1 MADKILILGGSQ
13 SEVPLITAAKQLGLE
28 VVTSGN
34 QPLHLG
40 HRLSDFYIP
49 GDFSQP
55 DEMQDVFERSKCTY
69 LVSAANDFAY
79 LTACQVSRNKSL
91 QGFDSVDVAHMLHH
105 KHLFKP
111 IAYSLGIPITRFKI
125 IQPNQNTD
133 FSNLDLKYPILV
145 KPTDLTGGK
154 GISLVEDPKHLSDAI
169 DMALKLSKQS
179 SLVVEEFFDGSLH
192 SFSTIISSGRIV
204 FEYADNEFCHTNPY
218 LVSTSTSLANVPLH
232 ILKDLR
238 HQTEKLA
245 NHLQLKDGILH
256 AQFLYKNDEY
266 RVLEYTRR
274 CSGDLYSTVVERVTG
289 LKHAQQFIRQS
300 IGLPTELSWVNPV
313 SQYISRHC
321 IFATSIGTVQ
331 KIEQAP
337 SIRPYVESIVSIWPR
352 HHHFSKPNT
361 EKVAVAMLHFHNLVD
376 MKNHSANLNHT
387 IRTLN

>member
-1 MADKILILGGSQ
+1 MADKILILGGSH
-13 SEVPLITAAKQLGLE
+13 SEIPLITAAKQLGLE
-28 VVTSGN
+28 VVTTGN
-34 QPLHLG
+34 QPQHPG

-55 DEMQDVFERSKCTY
+55 DEMQDVFEKAKCTY
-69 LVSAANDFAY
+69 LVSAANDYAY
-79 LTACQVSRNKSL
+79 LTACQVSKNKGL
-91 QGFDSVDVAHMLHH
+91 QGFDSVDIAYMLHH

-111 IAYSLGIPITRFKI
+111 IAYSLGIPITPFKI

-133 FSNLDLKYPILV
+133 FSNVDLKYPILV
-145 KPTDLTGGK
+145 KPSDLTGGK

-179 SLVVEEFFDGSLH
+179 SLVIEEFCDGSLH

-204 FEYADNEFCHTNPY
+204 FEYADNEFCHPNPY
-218 LVSTSTSLANVPLH
+218 LVSTSTSQANVPLH

-289 LKHAQQFIRQS
+289 LIHAQQFIRQS
-300 IGLPTELSWVNPV
+300 IGLPTELSWVEPV

-321 IFATSIGTVQ
+321 IFATSTGTVQ

-337 SIRPYVESIVSIWPR
+337 SIRPYVESIVSAWPR
-352 HHHFSKPNT
+352 HHHFAKANT
-361 EKVAVAMLHFHNLVD
+361 EKAAVALLHYHNLVE
-376 MKNHSANLNHT
+376 MQNHT
-387 IRTLN
+387 VNLHQTIRAVN